1 MLIERAKAVTIEAAK
16 RRAAQVVAAATT
28 GLAEVRLPKC
38 KICKEK
44 RRTGNAALL
53 KASASSKLPVVAGKA
68 VGADVEEGAAVVSAV
83 EEGAGA
89 DDDE

>member
-1 MLIERAKAVTIEAAK
+1 MKAAIAVPAKAATID
-16 RRAAQVVAAATT
+16 
-28 GLAEVRLPKC
+28 LAEVRLPKC